1 MSIRTSPWKR
11 TRIGR
16 SSSIRRVGVV
26 RTERSGSRALPRAD
40 MDLFECERPMKRAT
54 VEVGSVMRLVC
65 VCGAHT
71 FVVNAKRKRTR
82 KEHDVL
88 EGLGIS
94 LL

>member
-11 TRIGR
+11 TRIGG

-26 RTERSGSRALPRAD
+26 RTERSGSRVLPRTD
-40 MDLFECERPMKRAT
+40 MDLFESERPMKRAT
-54 VEVGSVMRLVC
+54 VEKGSVMRLIC

-71 FVVNAKRKRTR
+71 FVVNVPKRVR
-82 KEHDVL
+82 KTHDVL
-88 EGLGIS
+88 DGLGIS